1 MFTSSLS
8 RRLLLAAAT
17 ASAALLTGL
26 GGASAQTKVIRW
38 GDVVGGTHPSV
49 VMIERVGKNVKEKTQ
64 GRVEVQG
71 FPGGQ
76 LGGSRDMIEAV
87 ANNIQTVVTEGAANF
102 GQWVPSISIV
112 EAPYIWRDSGHMM
125 KTLNGPYGEELNQQL
140 IEKRGMRILGA
151 TYYGTRHLT
160 TSRKEVKSVADMSG
174 FKLRV
179 PENDV
184 FRAMAESWGA
194 RPTPMNFGELYLAL
208 SQNAVDGQE
217 NPLPTIQAGKFQ
229 EVQKFLVLTGHIL
242 TPRLVVINESFWK
255 SLGAADQKA
264 VKEAMD
270 EGIAWQNQEIIKA
283 EAALVDTFK
292 AAGMTVITPDVEAF
306 RKATLAAVPP
316 KFEARWGKGTWERI
330 QAVK

>member
-1 MFTSSLS
+1 LGPD
-8 RRLLLAAAT
+8 AA
-17 ASAALLTGL
+17 
-26 GGASAQTKVIRW
+26 AQTKVIRW
-38 GDVVGGTHPSV
+38 GDVVGGQHPSV
-49 VMIERVGKNVKEKTQ
+49 LMIDRVGRAVKEKSA
-64 GRVEVQG
+64 GRLEVQG

-87 ANNIQTVVTEGAANF
+87 ANGVQQIVTEGAANF

-112 EAPYIWRDSGHMM
+112 EAPYIWRNPEHMV
-125 KTLNGPYGEELNQQL
+125 KALNGPIGEEMNKQL
-140 IEKRGMRILGA
+140 VDKRGMRILGT

-160 TSRKEVKSVADMSG
+160 TSRKEVKTAADMAG

-229 EVQKFLVLTGHIL
+229 EVQKYLVLTGHIM
-242 TPRLVVINESFWK
+242 TPRLVVINEAFWK
-255 SLGAADQKA
+255 GLSAADQKVLKDA
-264 VKEAMD
+264 LDEA
-270 EGIAWQNQEIIKA
+270 IAWQNQEIIKA
-283 EAALVDTFK
+283 EASLVDTFK
-292 AAGMTVITPDVEAF
+292 SAGMTVIQPDTESF
-306 RKATLAAVPP
+306 RKATLAVVPQ
-316 KFEARWGKGTWERI
+316 KFEEKWGKGTWDRI
-330 QAVK
+330 QAVR

>member
-1 MFTSSLS
+1 MISSPLS
-8 RRLLLAAAT
+8 RRLLLAAAAT
-17 ASAALLTGL
+17 SAALIAGL
-26 GGASAQTKVIRW
+26 GSASAQTKVIRW

-49 VMIERVGKNVKEKTQ
+49 LMIDRVGNAVKEKTQ
-64 GRVEVQG
+64 GRVVIQG

-87 ANNIQTVVTEGAANF
+87 ANNIQTIVTEGAANF

-112 EAPYIWRDSGHMM
+112 EAPYIWRDADHMV
-125 KTLNGPYGEELNQQL
+125 KTLNGPFGEELNKQL

-160 TSRKEVKSVADMSG
+160 TSRKEVKSVADMAG

-229 EVQKFLVLTGHIL
+229 EVQKYLVLTGHIL
-242 TPRLVVINESFWK
+242 TPRLVVINEAFWK
-255 SLGAADQKA
+255 GLGAADQKI
-264 VKEAMD
+264 VKDAMD

-292 AAGMTVITPDVEAF
+292 AAGMTVIRPDIEAF
-306 RKATLAAVPP
+306 RKATLAVVPA
-316 KFEARWGKGTWERI
+316 KFEKQWGKGTWERI

>member
-1 MFTSSLS
+1 MISSPLS
-8 RRLLLAAAT
+8 RRLLLAAAATST
-17 ASAALLTGL
+17 AFVAGL
-26 GGASAQTKVIRW
+26 GSASAQTKVIRW

-49 VMIERVGKNVKEKTQ
+49 VMIDRVGAAVKEKTQ
-64 GRVEVQG
+64 GRVVIQS

-87 ANNIQTVVTEGAANF
+87 ANNIQTIVTEGAANF

-112 EAPYIWRDSGHMM
+112 EAPYIWRDADHMV
-125 KTLNGPYGEELNQQL
+125 KTLSGPFGEELNKQL

-160 TSRKEVKSVADMSG
+160 TSRKDVKTVADMAG

-217 NPLPTIQAGKFQ
+217 NPLPTIQSGKFQ
-229 EVQKFLVLTGHIL
+229 EVQKYLVLTGHIL

-255 SLGAADQKA
+255 SLGADQKI
-264 VKEAMD
+264 VKDAMD
-270 EGIAWQNQEIIKA
+270 EGISWQNQEIIKA

-292 AAGMTVITPDVEAF
+292 AAGMTVNRPDVEAF
-306 RKATLAAVPP
+306 RKATLAVVPA
-316 KFEARWGKGTWERI
+316 KFEKQWGQGTWERI